1 MRQDRYFSQQRGTQG
16 LTGEECAD
24 ARKTQWPGV
33 VRGRFDAREGAFT
46 RLDAVVSHVVFGGRP
61 RCEQCSA
68 HLGQGHHS
76 RLLGEGPRLFGD
88 GDHHDVA
95 SREEVLSILTGLARD
110 GTVSAAIALERALR
124 DHDDDTEQ

>member
-1 MRQDRYFSQQRGTQG
+1 MRNGPRNRAVMVR
-16 LTGEECAD
+16 LTD
-24 ARKTQWPGV
+24 AEL
-33 VRGRFDAREGAFT
+33 A
-46 RLDAVVSHVVFGGRP
+46 RLDEFRP
-61 RCEQCSA
+61 S
-68 HLGQGHHS
+68 GMS
-76 RLLGEGPRLFGD
+76 RPAFIRSLLREPPRD